1 MTSDTS
7 DNVVGLDKR
16 RAVKKALDEVL
27 GKYPALAAGYQPIE
41 DLVDWYLANGY
52 THGDMLHAF
61 VYPAAAQCF
70 RDDAG
75 RAKAQVVDV
84 FVAVLSDL
92 LSYGPHY
99 GHEAYGGRTGN
110 EQQKLD
116 EILAEMHTAIERYRE
131 LYRDGAMPLL

>member
-7 DNVVGLDKR
+7 DNVVDLDEV
-16 RAVKKALDEVL
+16 RAIKKALDEVL
-27 GKYPALAAGYQPIE
+27 GEYPALAAGCQPIE
-41 DLVDWYLANGY
+41 ALVDWYLANGY
-52 THGDMLHAF
+52 THGDMLHAL
-61 VYPAAAQCF
+61 VYSAAAQCF
-70 RDDAG
+70 RDNAEL
-75 RAKAQVVDV
+75 AKALAADV

-92 LSYGPHY
+92 LRYGPHY

-131 LYRDGAMPLL
+131 LYRDGTMPLL